1 MRTGLVER
9 IECRDDLLSLLGVGI
24 DVSKGF
30 DQRDVFGDPDSP
42 PSHLTSGPAAAFYR
56 LSPEWP
62 HRRQRRIGVGK

>member
-30 DQRDVFGDPDSP
+30 DQRDVFGAQI
-42 PSHLTSGPAAAFYR
+42 LLQVT
-56 LSPEWP
+56 
-62 HRRQRRIGVGK
+62 